1 VVARDALALTRIG
14 KPQTAKAEWAV
25 LPLVDTHC
33 HLLAG
38 LDDGPRS
45 EVDAL
50 AMCRMVYEEG
60 VRHICATAH
69 QNDQYP
75 DVTPDRIRAATER
88 LSICLRAANL
98 PLGVAACAEVMVR
111 PDLEEAW
118 AAGRLLSVGDQGKYL
133 LIEMPHGLVV
143 EVTFLIRRLVKS
155 GVRPILAH
163 PERCPELLENAAR
176 IEELIEHGC
185 LIQVSSGHVT
195 DPPRW
200 MGSRKLKTWFKRG
213 LVHLIGSDGHSP
225 RRRPPRMADAYEQ
238 IRYWAGDAVAD
249 RVCSTNGMLVLQGL
263 PIHAPQPAKRRGWLA
278 ALWGRT

>member
-1 VVARDALALTRIG
+1 
-14 KPQTAKAEWAV
+14 V

-45 EVDAL
+45 EEDAL
-50 AMCRMVYEEG
+50 TMCRMVYDEG
-60 VRHICATAH
+60 VRHICAVAH

-75 DVTPDRIRAATER
+75 DVTPDRIRAATKR
-88 LSICLRAANL
+88 LSDCLLAADL
-98 PLGVAACAEVMVR
+98 PLSVSPCAEVMVR
-111 PDLEEAW
+111 PDLEAAW

-143 EVTFLIRRLVKS
+143 DVSFLIRRLVRI

-163 PERCPELLENAAR
+163 PERCPDLLEDTDR
-176 IEELIEHGC
+176 IEELIHQGC
-185 LIQVSSGHVT
+185 LIQVSSGSVT

-200 MGSRKLKTWFKRG
+200 MSSKKLKEWLKRG
-213 LVHLIGSDGHSP
+213 FVHLIGSDGHSP
-225 RRRPPRMADAYEQ
+225 RRRPPRLADAYEQ
-238 IRYWAGDAVAD
+238 IRVWAGDAVAD

-263 PIHAPQPAKRRGWLA
+263 PFNPPPPSKRRSWLA
-278 ALWGRT
+278 TLWG